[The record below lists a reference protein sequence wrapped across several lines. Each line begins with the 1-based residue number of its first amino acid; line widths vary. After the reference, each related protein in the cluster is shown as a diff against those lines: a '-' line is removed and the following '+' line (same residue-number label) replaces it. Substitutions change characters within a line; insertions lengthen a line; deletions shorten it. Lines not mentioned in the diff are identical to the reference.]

1 MNNTH
6 RENGTMAGPL
16 IFTVPAY
23 GFVMALY
30 LDCLGRTPTREP
42 VSANMRA
49 THKETQ
55 IRSRVAGAIVRTLKP
70 IHRLFGPS
78 RRFTRDIRQHCSC
91 PVPQRKSPGPPGESR
106 ARTVF
111 EIDFE
116 LGLGLIKRIL
126 LCRLPVS
133 LQVRLS

>member
-1 MNNTH
+1 MMNNTH

-70 IHRLFGPS
+70 IHRLFWSSGS
-78 RRFTRDIRQHCSC
+78 FTRDIRLHCSC
-91 PVPQRKSPGPPGESR
+91 LVPQRKSPGRPG
-106 ARTVF
+106 
-111 EIDFE
+111 
-116 LGLGLIKRIL
+116 
-126 LCRLPVS
+126 S
-133 LQVRLS
+133 LMNGFHFAPR